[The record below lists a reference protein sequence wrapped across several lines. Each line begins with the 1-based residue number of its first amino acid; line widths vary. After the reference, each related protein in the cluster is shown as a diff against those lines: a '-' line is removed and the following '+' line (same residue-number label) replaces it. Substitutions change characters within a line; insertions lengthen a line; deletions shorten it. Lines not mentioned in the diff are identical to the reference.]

1 MINAFVFVETT
12 SPAEVVRLGTAIA
25 SVEGVYECY
34 SVTGEYD
41 LIAVLRVPSHE
52 DIAHV
57 VTERIALLE
66 GVASTT
72 TTIAFRTYSREDLA
86 GI

>member
-1 MINAFVFVETT
+1 MINAFVFVETA
-12 SPAEVVRLGTAIA
+12 SPADVAKLGTAIA
-25 SVEGVYECY
+25 GIDGVYECY

-41 LIAVLRVPSHE
+41 LIAVLRVPGHE
-52 DIAHV
+52 DIARV
-57 VTERIALLE
+57 VTERIAALP
-66 GVASTT
+66 GIRSTT

>member
-12 SPAEVVRLGTAIA
+12 SPAEVVKLGTAIA
-25 SVEGVYECY
+25 SIEGVYECY
-34 SVTGEYD
+34 SVTGSFD
-41 LIAVLRVPSHE
+41 LIAVLRVASHE

-57 VTERIALLE
+57 VTERIALLP
-66 GVASTT
+66 GIKSTT
-72 TTIAFRTYSREDLA
+72 TTIAFRAYSREDLA

>member
-12 SPAEVVRLGTAIA
+12 SPAVVVELGTAIA
-25 SVEGVYECY
+25 GIDGVYECY
-34 SVTGEYD
+34 SVTGEFD
-41 LIAVLRVPSHE
+41 LIAVLRVAGHE

-57 VTERIALLE
+57 VTERIAVLP

-72 TTIAFRTYSREDLA
+72 TTIAFRTYSRDDLA
-86 GI
+86 TI